1 MRRHPS
7 SPALGFRR
15 PLLLLLLAG
24 LPLWGVGCA
33 WLSPPPTAITPVST
47 EAVIPKPTVEVTSAG
62 LFPIAWD
69 DRTIFAAD
77 LIPVARDALHKRPG
91 ASVYHLDLMLSD
103 DWTRLTGRQ
112 AVRYTNTE
120 TVSLG
125 EVYLRLFPNI
135 AEGETTVRTVTVN
148 GLPVRPRYELQKSAL
163 IVPLARPLPPG
174 ETVIIG
180 LDFAVTVP
188 TRPGGNYGTFA
199 LLDEVLALAHA
210 YPLIPAYDEEG
221 WNVEIAPAI
230 GDVVYADASYYLVRL
245 DAPADLVIA
254 TSGREVE
261 RVEQGDR
268 VVYTFAAGPVRD
280 FYLAASPRYELRSTT
295 VGETTVRSWTPPVP
309 KEAAAH
315 VLDAAATALALY
327 NQRFGPYPFTE
338 LDVVATPTLAGGVE
352 YPGIIAVAQSLYD
365 PTNSFLETVVAHE
378 VAHQWFYSLIGNDQV
393 DEPWLD
399 EALAQYAT
407 WVYYR
412 DRYGETEARWF
423 EENLRFRWQ
432 QASDPDRPIGL
443 PVAAYDERD
452 YSAIVYGRG
461 PLFVDALART
471 LGDEA
476 FAAFLQDYYRTFQW
490 DTVTTADFQRLAEGH
505 CGCDLT
511 PLFAEWVY
519 PRPEP
524 LSTSS

>member
-7 SPALGFRR
+7 SLALGFRR
-15 PLLLLLLAG
+15 PWLFVLLAG
-24 LPLWGVGCA
+24 LALLGGGCA
-33 WLSPPPTAITPVST
+33 WLPPSPTAITPVSA
-47 EAVIPKPTVEVTSAG
+47 EAVTPGPTVEGTAAG

-69 DRTIFAAD
+69 NRTVFAAD
-77 LIPVARDALHKRPG
+77 LIPVARDALQKRPG
-91 ASVYHLDLMLSD
+91 ASVYHLDLSLSD

-120 TVSLG
+120 SVSLR
-125 EVYLRLFPNI
+125 EVYFRLFPNI
-135 AEGETTVRTVTVN
+135 AGGETIVHTVTVD
-148 GLPVRPRYELQKSAL
+148 GLPVRPRYELQDSAL
-163 IVPLARPLPPG
+163 VVPLVPPLPPG
-174 ETVIIG
+174 EAVVIG

-199 LLDEVLALAHA
+199 LMDEVLALAHA
-210 YPLIPAYDEEG
+210 YPLIPAYDKEG

-254 TSGREVE
+254 TSGRVFE
-261 RVEQGDR
+261 RVAQGDR
-268 VVYTFAAGPVRD
+268 VVYTVAAGPVRD
-280 FYLAASPRYELRSTT
+280 FYLAASPRYQLQSTT
-295 VGETTVRSWTPPVP
+295 AGETTVRSWAPPGA
-309 KEAAAH
+309 KAAAAR
-315 VLDAAATALALY
+315 VLDIAATALALY

-352 YPGIIAVAQSLYD
+352 YPGIIAVAQSLYN
-365 PTNSFLETVVAHE
+365 PTHSFLETVVAHE

-423 EENLRFRWQ
+423 EENLRLRWQ

-471 LGDEA
+471 LGEEA
-476 FAAFLQDYYRTFQW
+476 FAAFLQDYSRTFAW

-524 LSTSS
+524 SSPSS

>member
-1 MRRHPS
+1 MVPRTPNLVPGLLRLWLLTLL
-7 SPALGFRR
+7 AVL
-15 PLLLLLLAG
+15 PLLG
-24 LPLWGVGCA
+24 GGCA
-33 WLSPPPTAITPVST
+33 WPLPPPTASTPGSTKAITPGAT
-47 EAVIPKPTVEVTSAG
+47 AAVTSG

-69 DRTIFAAD
+69 DRTVFAAD
-77 LIPVARDALHKRPG
+77 LVPTAREALPKRPG
-91 ASVYHLDLMLSD
+91 ASVYHLDLSLSD
-103 DWTRLTGRQ
+103 DRTRLTGRQ

-120 TVSLG
+120 SVPLR
-125 EVYLRLFPNI
+125 EVYFRLFPNI
-135 AEGETTVRTVTVN
+135 ADGETIVHTVTVD
-148 GLPVRPRYELQKSAL
+148 GLPVRPRYELQDSAL
-163 IVPLARPLPPG
+163 VVPLVQPLPPG
-174 ETVIIG
+174 EAVVIG

-188 TRPGGNYGTFA
+188 TQPGGNYGTFA
-199 LLDEVLALAHA
+199 LMDEVLALAHA

-245 DAPADLVIA
+245 DAPAGLVIA

-261 RVEQGDR
+261 RVEQGNR
-268 VVYTFAAGPVRD
+268 VVSTVAAGPVRD
-280 FYLAASPRYELRSTT
+280 FYLAASPRYQLKSTT
-295 VGETTVRSWTPPVP
+295 VGETTVRSWAPPGAT
-309 KEAAAH
+309 EATAR

-338 LDVVATPTLAGGVE
+338 LDIVATPTLAGGVE
-352 YPGIIAVAQSLYD
+352 YPGIIAVAQRLYN
-365 PTNSFLETVVAHE
+365 PTDRFLETVVAHE
-378 VAHQWFYSLIGNDQV
+378 VAHQWFYGLIGNDQV

-407 WVYYR
+407 WLYYR

-423 EENLRFRWQ
+423 EEHLRTRWQ
-432 QASDPDRPIGL
+432 QASDLNRPIGL

-452 YSAIVYGRG
+452 YGAIVYGRG
-461 PLFVDALART
+461 PLFVDALAQT
-471 LGDEA
+471 LGEEA

-490 DTVTTADFQRLAEGH
+490 ATVTTADFQRLAERH
-505 CGCDLT
+505 CGCDLM

-524 LSTSS
+524 LATSP